1 MQRILT
7 DLLCFL
13 GSGFIFLW
21 MFDMINLYVSSKRW
35 KAFIFNNKR
44 CKSVFGSINN
54 VCGKKCGIFYLL
66 NKVKKILENDLE
78 IYLYIKFRLYSFVYS
93 NLSLFSVFSHFCF
106 CERSCDHRVQRSFIV
121 NFGSRIYPQIFDR
134 QVCFQDISIDE
145 RDFTL
150 DFNHFFRKTSLFSL
164 DICHER
170 AIFMVVL
177 TFVSLRHHS
186 F

>member
-1 MQRILT
+1 MQRILAN
-7 DLLCFL
+7 LLCFL

-106 CERSCDHRVQRSFIV
+106 CERRCDHRVQRSFIV
-121 NFGSRIYPQIFDR
+121 NFVLEFIPKFLIGRFAFKILVLMKGILLLTLIIFLEKR
-134 QVCFQDISIDE
+134 HYFLLIFVMNVQF
-145 RDFTL
+145 L
-150 DFNHFFRKTSLFSL
+150 WLYLLLF
-164 DICHER
+164 H
-170 AIFMVVL
+170 
-177 TFVSLRHHS
+177 
-186 F
+186 